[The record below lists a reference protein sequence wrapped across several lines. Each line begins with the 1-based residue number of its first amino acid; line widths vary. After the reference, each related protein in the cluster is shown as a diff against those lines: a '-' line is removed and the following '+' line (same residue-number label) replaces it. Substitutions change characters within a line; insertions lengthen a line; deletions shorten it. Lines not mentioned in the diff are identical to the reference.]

1 MLTADYTNLS
11 DEELVQM
18 LRSEQNEPLADSVN
32 TQRPTVISATER
44 GNGSKPMVERDSR
57 PLEVLYDRYFRQ
69 CYALAVRILSNT
81 AIAEEVVQEVFLK
94 LWQAPQGF
102 DQQRGRFASWLLS
115 VVHHRCIDEVRKNK
129 RVISGNISFDSEE
142 GGDDLLTRM
151 SDDQKGPEEMAW
163 ISEQRRNVR
172 SALGKLSDVQRRV
185 IELAY
190 FGGMTQMEIASYLG
204 EPLGT
209 VKTRIRLALQKLR
222 NTLEAEGLGAEQR

>member
-1 MLTADYTNLS
+1 VLTANYINLT
-11 DEELVQM
+11 DEELVEM
-18 LRSEQNEPLADSVN
+18 LRSDRDELMADSIN
-32 TQRPTVISATER
+32 ISRPTVSSATER
-44 GNGSKPMVERDSR
+44 GNGSKPMVERNSC

-81 AIAEEVVQEVFLK
+81 AVAEEVVQEVFLK
-94 LWQAPQGF
+94 LWQAPQSF

-115 VVHHRCIDEVRKNK
+115 VVHHRCVDELRKKK
-129 RVISGNISFDSEE
+129 RVISGNISLEGEE
-142 GGDDLLTRM
+142 GDDLITRM
-151 SDDQKGPEEMAW
+151 ADDQKGPEEMAW

-209 VKTRIRLALQKLR
+209 VKTRIRLALQKLKI
-222 NTLEAEGLGAEQR
+222 TLEAEGLAAE

>member
-18 LRSEQNEPLADSVN
+18 LRSDRNEPLADSVN
-32 TQRPTVISATER
+32 TQRPTIISATDR
-44 GNGSKPMVERDSR
+44 DNGSKPMVERDSR
-57 PLEVLYDRYFRQ
+57 PLEVLYNRYFRQ

-115 VVHHRCIDEVRKNK
+115 VVHHRCVDELRKNK
-129 RVISGNISFDSEE
+129 RVISGNISLEGE
-142 GGDDLLTRM
+142 GGDDLITRI

>member
-1 MLTADYTNLS
+1 MPTANYISLT
-11 DEELVQM
+11 DEELVEI
-18 LRSEQNEPLADSVN
+18 LRSNLYEPIADSVS
-32 TQRPTVISATER
+32 TPRSSASPTDK
-44 GNGSKPMVERDSR
+44 GNGSKPMVERNSG

-81 AIAEEVVQEVFLK
+81 AMAEEVVQEVFLK
-94 LWQAPQGF
+94 LWQAPQSF

-115 VVHHRCIDEVRKNK
+115 VVHHRCIDELRKNK
-129 RVISGNISFDSEE
+129 RVISGNISLDAE
-142 GGDDLLTRM
+142 GGDDFITRIP
-151 SDDQKGPEEMAW
+151 DEQKGPEEVAW
-163 ISEQRRNVR
+163 ISEQRANVR
-172 SALGKLSDVQRRV
+172 RALTKLSDVQRRV

-222 NTLEAEGLGAEQR
+222 LALEAEGLGAEQ

>member
-1 MLTADYTNLS
+1 
-11 DEELVQM
+11 
-18 LRSEQNEPLADSVN
+18 
-32 TQRPTVISATER
+32 
-44 GNGSKPMVERDSR
+44 MVERNSG

-81 AIAEEVVQEVFLK
+81 AMAEEVVQEVFLK
-94 LWQAPQGF
+94 LWQAPQSF

-115 VVHHRCIDEVRKNK
+115 VVHHRCIDELRKNK
-129 RVISGNISFDSEE
+129 RVISGNISLDAE
-142 GGDDLLTRM
+142 GGDDFITRIP
-151 SDDQKGPEEMAW
+151 DEQKGPEEVAW
-163 ISEQRRNVR
+163 ISEQRANVR
-172 SALGKLSDVQRRV
+172 RALTKLSDVQRRV

-222 NTLEAEGLGAEQR
+222 LALEAEGLGAEQ

>member
-1 MLTADYTNLS
+1 MPTADYINLT
-11 DEELVQM
+11 DEELVEI
-18 LRSEQNEPLADSVN
+18 LRSNLYEPMADSVS
-32 TQRPTVISATER
+32 TPRPSAIANDK
-44 GNGSKPMVERDSR
+44 GNGSKPMVERNSR

-81 AIAEEVVQEVFLK
+81 AMAEEVVQEVFLK
-94 LWQAPQGF
+94 VWQAPQSF

-115 VVHHRCIDEVRKNK
+115 VVHHRCIDELRKNK
-129 RVISGNISFDSEE
+129 RVISGNISLDAE
-142 GGDDLLTRM
+142 GGDDFITRIA
-151 SDDQKGPEEMAW
+151 DEQKGPEEVAW
-163 ISEQRRNVR
+163 ISEQRANVR
-172 SALGKLSDVQRRV
+172 GALTKLSDVQRRV

-222 NTLEAEGLGAEQR
+222 LALEAEGLGAE